1 MTNGFLQIGH
11 GPRKVLALNGWFGSS
26 ADWSAMNEALDPQA
40 FTYVWFDYRGYGASI
55 GRRGTYTF
63 EETAQDVLEL
73 ADHLGWERF
82 SLIGH
87 SMGGMAMQRVLL
99 AAPARIE
106 RMVGIT
112 AVPACGSRMDATRLA
127 VFQRAIAELGDREAI
142 LNFSTGNRL
151 SPAWIAHL
159 ARQSDRHATRE
170 AFAGYLGEWASTD
183 FSAQVA
189 HNPVPL
195 KLFIG
200 AHDPTLTHELMTKT
214 WLAWYPSATLE
225 TLANTGHYPMYETPI
240 ALATALEAFL
250 GQ

>member
-112 AVPACGSRMDATRLA
+112 AVPACGSRMDDR
-127 VFQRAIAELGDREAI
+127 RAWR
-142 LNFSTGNRL
+142 S
-151 SPAWIAHL
+151 
-159 ARQSDRHATRE
+159 
-170 AFAGYLGEWASTD
+170 
-183 FSAQVA
+183 
-189 HNPVPL
+189 
-195 KLFIG
+195 
-200 AHDPTLTHELMTKT
+200 
-214 WLAWYPSATLE
+214 
-225 TLANTGHYPMYETPI
+225 
-240 ALATALEAFL
+240 
-250 GQ
+250 